1 METAEVMVADD
12 IKWQTEGIRGRES
25 KTQKDRSRQGERTL
39 AVHMSVVEC

>member
-12 IKWQTEGIRGRES
+12 IKWQTGGIRGRKQDMERQI
-25 KTQKDRSRQGERTL
+25 KTERERTL